1 MLPPLIQLV
10 LLSFCPSS
18 PGYLAISRN
27 SSDDIR
33 EALLLL
39 RANNVCQVD
48 AEMEE
53 MLVEKDASTEPDMRV
68 FKQLGSSS
76 LRPALIICVAM
87 YLSKQFS
94 GMVSALFFILHFSF
108 FSSSFF
114 TFFFLFFFI
123 FLHFSFFSSSLFTF
137 SFLLRSP
144 SSSTQ
149 WAFSLMPMWRLT
161 RLVLPTWEWEPS
173 RPESPPHL
181 SCLRIRRVFRRGA
194 RRNSLDDHGYKEFQM
209 KNLF

>member
-108 FSSSFF
+108 FSSS
-114 TFFFLFFFI
+114 
-123 FLHFSFFSSSLFTF
+123 LFTF